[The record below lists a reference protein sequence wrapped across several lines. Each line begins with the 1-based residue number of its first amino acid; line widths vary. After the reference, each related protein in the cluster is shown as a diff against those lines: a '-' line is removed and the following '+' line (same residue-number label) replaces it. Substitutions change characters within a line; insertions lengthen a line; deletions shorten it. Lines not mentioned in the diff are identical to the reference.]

1 MMERKEWGEGRKTG
15 RQKKKEGK
23 IKGGCHWGKL
33 DEGHTSHIC
42 TIFYNS
48 WIYNHF
54 QIKMK
59 KKILHFHP
67 TEITT
72 IAIAAYVFG
81 YVCL

>member
-23 IKGGCHWGKL
+23 IKVGCHWGKL

-48 WIYNHF
+48 
-54 QIKMK
+54 
-59 KKILHFHP
+59 
-67 TEITT
+67 
-72 IAIAAYVFG
+72 
-81 YVCL
+81 